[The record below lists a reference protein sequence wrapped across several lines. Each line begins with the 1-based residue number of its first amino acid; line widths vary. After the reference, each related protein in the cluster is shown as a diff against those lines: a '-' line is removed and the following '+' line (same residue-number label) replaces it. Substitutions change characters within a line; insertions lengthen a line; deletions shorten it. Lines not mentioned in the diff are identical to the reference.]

1 MFFSFCLW
9 LPWSHPLLQVWP
21 PVKTCPSIPLCPP
34 SLLSSALTPPVSLPP
49 PAPPGGPLAPH
60 PAPTAL
66 PFLGSHVHLTPSL
79 SASQVWQPLLGW
91 AEASC
96 WLLRAPGRPNL
107 FCWGTAPLPLPELA
121 AWSQHCLFPS
131 ALRSLHPCCCP
142 SPGPLPWEDAH
153 SAGLLMTA

>member
-121 AWSQHCLFPS
+121 ASSLPPSEAFTPLLPISRAAALGRRSQCWASDDCLTT
-131 ALRSLHPCCCP
+131 LI
-142 SPGPLPWEDAH
+142 
-153 SAGLLMTA
+153 